1 MSLEYYNEYLDK
13 ILNFAITRY
22 NYKPPENP
30 SILPNSLTDI
40 QTAISIFKDVLEYE
54 AYQSLHQEEE
64 NKIENPMLYS
74 VNLNTNEPGIV
85 IGELNDSNKV
95 VVHTKFKMKDKI
107 VNSDKITKKPKNMD
121 TLEKEATRAMKKILE
136 KQQKQEYEIDMKKKN
151 ARIQNTEKKCKQ
163 KDKCGLRTN
172 KLQEELTKYDIIS
185 NKTPVQYNKIEK
197 KQTELDKI
205 KDEVKLL
212 NMEIENNQK
221 TLPQDKLDVVDY
233 NQKKQEAK
241 LKKMEKPKEPKESK
255 YPLKEKPKPKPK
267 LENKHIIVCDEENDI
282 VTDIITNFHTINKQ
296 EENID
301 YNTYTDTKNL
311 DKNTVSFYPSPV
323 PLERHINALHKC
335 DPHPVLLPTLL
346 YGKNVND
353 SFDMINIY
361 HGPPGTGKT
370 YRLILELD
378 KLLNTTTSGKILLC
392 APSNIGVLNLYQ
404 KALDMNIYGR
414 IIVGKNC
421 HLEISEIDDKEKI
434 NKRVYFSTISMR
446 DGKLLKDMEFTTIFM
461 DEAAQCPE
469 ALAWGLLRKS
479 VAKIYMAGDPL
490 QLPALVSDTGKS
502 LLYDRSLM
510 ERLMGLNVPVE
521 FLNKQYRM
529 NPDIVDF
536 SNQKFY
542 NHQIISNYNGE
553 SKNLEPLKIVH
564 IDSKEQPEGTGFYNT
579 IEAHKILDLC
589 TSINK
594 SFPNIVI
601 ISPYKSQC
609 NLLIKMLK
617 EQPNLKQIQVHT
629 LDSFQ
634 GKEADVI
641 ILSTVRTGN
650 NMGFWNDYR
659 RLNVGLT
666 RAKHI
671 LRVVGNVKAWKL
683 HNGPI
688 KDFYEFIKNK
698 NKK

>member
-1 MSLEYYNEYLDK
+1 MSLEYSNDYLDK

-30 SILPNSLTDI
+30 SILPNSLNDI
-40 QTAISIFKDVLEYE
+40 QTAISTFKDVLEYE

-74 VNLNTNEPGIV
+74 VNLNTTEPGIV

-95 VVHTKFKMKDKI
+95 VVHTKLKMKDKI
-107 VNSDKITKKPKNMD
+107 VDSDKIIKKPKNMD
-121 TLEKEATRAMKKILE
+121 TVEKEATRAMKKILE

-163 KDKCGLRTN
+163 KDKCDLKTN
-172 KLQEELTKYDIIS
+172 KLQEELTKLDIIS
-185 NKTPVQYNKIEK
+185 NKTPVQYKKIEK

-221 TLPQDKLDVVDY
+221 TLLQDKLDVTDY

-241 LKKMEKPKEPKESK
+241 LKKMEKPKKPKEPKQPK
-255 YPLKEKPKPKPK
+255 DTTKEKPKPK

-282 VTDIITNFHTINKQ
+282 ITDIITDFHTLNKQ

-301 YNTYTDTKNL
+301 YNTYTDTKKL

-323 PLERHINALHKC
+323 PLERHINALYKC

-414 IIVGKNC
+414 IILGKNC
-421 HLEISEIDDKEKI
+421 HLEIPEIDDKEKI

-490 QLPALVSDTGKS
+490 QLPALVSESGKS

-529 NPDIVDF
+529 NPAIVDF

-564 IDSKEQPEGTGFYNT
+564 IDSKEQEEGTSFYNT
-579 IEAHKILDLC
+579 IEADKILDLC
-589 TSINK
+589 TSINN
-594 SFPNIVI
+594 SFHNIVI

-609 NLLIKMLK
+609 NLLTKMLK

-671 LRVVGNVKAWKL
+671 LRVVGNVKSWKL
-683 HNGPI
+683 HKGPI

-698 NKK
+698 K